1 MIIFIWENTEN
12 EKWNFYIEV
21 WRDQAQDGFL
31 CAQPM
36 MTKNSW
42 LIPSESEVLGH
53 GMTHMI
59 YDVGR
64 VMFRPLRTVIIAVRV
79 KQVINN
85 DQQLLDRNQWHKQ
98 LEIITVPDN
107 KSL

>member
-1 MIIFIWENTEN
+1 M
-12 EKWNFYIEV
+12 
-21 WRDQAQDGFL
+21 
-31 CAQPM
+31 
-36 MTKNSW
+36 S
-42 LIPSESEVLGH
+42 
-53 GMTHMI
+53 
-59 YDVGR
+59 YDVDR
-64 VMFRPLRTVIIAVRV
+64 VMLLPLRTVIIAVWV